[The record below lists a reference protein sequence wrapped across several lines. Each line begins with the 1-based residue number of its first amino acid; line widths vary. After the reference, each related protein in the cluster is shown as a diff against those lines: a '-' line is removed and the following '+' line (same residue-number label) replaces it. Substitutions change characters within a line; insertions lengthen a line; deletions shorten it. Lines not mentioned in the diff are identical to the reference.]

1 MCNKRIA
8 IPQRNRT
15 CDICYKSV
23 NCRAF
28 ICIVN
33 DKYEI
38 VLYIPK
44 CDTKTYSTYCRR
56 QIPPDKILY
65 YVDLLCR
72 QTISDTVSCDN
83 LQNLDRPTT
92 EESFIIQTIPSQ
104 LSFNSHFMDSVLT
117 EIVLGN
123 FICLERTYMSHCR
136 FAAWTLLIFSTIL
149 YNGLHKVCL
158 RLNLTFA

>member
-1 MCNKRIA
+1 VTYAINQVIVEHLFVFLTISTRLFYIYPSATLKRTA
-8 IPQRNRT
+8 H
-15 CDICYKSV
+15 
-23 NCRAF
+23 
-28 ICIVN
+28 IVA
-33 DKYEI
+33 D
-38 VLYIPK
+38 
-44 CDTKTYSTYCRR
+44 RF
-56 QIPPDKILY
+56 PPDKILY

-136 FAAWTLLIFSTIL
+136 FAAWILLIFSTIL